1 MGEQGASLDNHT
13 GCICLTFLHFKMCPK
28 SWEGKLGQL
37 GASLV
42 KAWPGAA
49 PAQCP
54 LASLSIATSLSPPS
68 PSTPV
73 WRLGPLELWS
83 PCEIEVNCSD
93 WLARHTVNKLTHQG
107 QVTAAASAGG
117 GGGYIGWKNLIETFP
132 TLFTALTPLDELHC
146 VTR

>member
-13 GCICLTFLHFKMCPK
+13 GCICLTFLHCVSSKYVLK

-54 LASLSIATSLSPPS
+54 LASLSIATSLSPSP

-73 WRLGPLELWS
+73 WRLGPLS
-83 PCEIEVNCSD
+83 PGAPV
-93 WLARHTVNKLTHQG
+93 K
-107 QVTAAASAGG
+107 
-117 GGGYIGWKNLIETFP
+117 
-132 TLFTALTPLDELHC
+132 
-146 VTR
+146 